1 MTQKKSTDKK
11 KYQENTLLDNI
22 LWFIENY
29 LPQKKKRSSHSKL
42 SLDKYESFTIKKI
55 EKFALN
61 RSRSL
66 QGNLINTTVTFRVG
80 SWALPYLNY
89 LKRIKLIK

>member
-1 MTQKKSTDKK
+1 MAQKKSTDKK

-55 EKFALN
+55 EKLALN